1 MNNKKNENLEKIA
14 FTMNLKP
21 GFKSEYKKR
30 HDEIWP
36 ELVSLLRETG
46 IRDYSIFLDEEKN
59 VLFAVLYRLKNHK
72 MSELPKNNIM
82 QKWWRFMGDI
92 MITNKDNSPK
102 VKDLKLMFHMN

>member
-1 MNNKKNENLEKIA
+1 MNDKKNENLEKIA

-46 IRDYSIFLDEEKN
+46 IRITQYFWMKKKMFYL
-59 VLFAVLYRLKNHK
+59 LFC
-72 MSELPKNNIM
+72 I
-82 QKWWRFMGDI
+82 D
-92 MITNKDNSPK
+92 
-102 VKDLKLMFHMN
+102 

>member
-59 VLFAVLYRLKNHK
+59 VLFAVLYRLKNLHVCQVGVL
-72 MSELPKNNIM
+72 E
-82 QKWWRFMGDI
+82 
-92 MITNKDNSPK
+92 K
-102 VKDLKLMFHMN
+102 VLIKGYEYF

>member
-1 MNNKKNENLEKIA
+1 MNDKKNENLEKIA

-46 IRDYSIFLDEEKN
+46 IRDYSK
-59 VLFAVLYRLKNHK
+59 LF
-72 MSELPKNNIM
+72 
-82 QKWWRFMGDI
+82 
-92 MITNKDNSPK
+92 
-102 VKDLKLMFHMN
+102 

>member
-1 MNNKKNENLEKIA
+1 MNDKKNENLEKIA

-36 ELVSLLRETG
+36 ELVILLRETG
-46 IRDYSIFLDEEKN
+46 IKDYSIFLDEEKN

-72 MSELPKNNIM
+72 MSELPKKSIM
-82 QKWWRFMGDI
+82 QKWWHFMGDI
-92 MITNKDNSPK
+92 MITNKDNSP
-102 VKDLKLMFHMN
+102 VVTDLQPMFHMD

>member
-46 IRDYSIFLDEEKN
+46 IRDYSIFLDE
-59 VLFAVLYRLKNHK
+59 
-72 MSELPKNNIM
+72 
-82 QKWWRFMGDI
+82 
-92 MITNKDNSPK
+92 
-102 VKDLKLMFHMN
+102 